1 MKKCAQFFDLKRYC
15 SGRLAR
21 MGVGHI
27 DALADD
33 TLTQQDD
40 YFSHRH
46 SVKAGERDCGRNMT
60 GIMLLG

>member
-1 MKKCAQFFDLKRYC
+1 
-15 SGRLAR
+15 